1 MQLPNIEY
9 IFFSEEYQKWKKI
22 TDKSAAFFCVNFQ
35 PFLKIGSNLEP
46 NSQQVATIKC
56 LEDGIT
62 DNDFIVAFADPC
74 TIENQAGWPLRNL
87 LLLIMKHNPKRL
99 HEGMLIISFRQEI
112 LFGKGDSPN
121 KVTAANS
128 YILRVKCLPVEKHE
142 EQKADSAI
150 YTMDSLFKGE
160 IEIKLTI
167 LYYFAF

>member
-1 MQLPNIEY
+1 MN
-9 IFFSEEYQKWKKI
+9 IFFSDEYQKWKKI
-22 TDKSAAFFCVNFQ
+22 TDNSAAFFCIKFL
-35 PFLKIGSNLEP
+35 PFLKIGSNSEP

-56 LEDGIT
+56 LEDGIS

-99 HEGMLIISFRQEI
+99 HEGMFVISFRQEI
-112 LFGKGDSPN
+112 LVGKGDSPN

-128 YILRVKCLPVEKHE
+128 YILRVKCQPVEKHE
-142 EQKADSAI
+142 EPKAASAK
-150 YTMDSLFKGE
+150 YTMDSLFNGE

-167 LYYFAF
+167 FCYFAI